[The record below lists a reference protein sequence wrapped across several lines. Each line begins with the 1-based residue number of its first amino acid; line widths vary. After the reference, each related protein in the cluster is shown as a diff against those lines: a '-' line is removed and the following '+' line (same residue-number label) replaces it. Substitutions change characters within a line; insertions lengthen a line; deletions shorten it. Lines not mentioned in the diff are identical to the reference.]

1 MYFRVL
7 FWEQNKIAI
16 MSERNAKLIIIAGAK
31 QGTQVPLAK
40 KALLLGR
47 GTNCDIPLFDKYA
60 SREHCWIEPRGDQW
74 WLRDLGSKNG
84 TLLDSKRVEH
94 EHRLGDGEVIM
105 IGLTHIRF
113 SDPAETKTYEA
124 AEPLEPERLM
134 VNLLGREV
142 KVDGKVISPPL
153 SPKQWALLSTL
164 WAHRGE
170 ALSKDAIANAVWPEA
185 DGAIYDYQIDKL
197 VSRLRARLGDAGDKL
212 VETVWGFGYK
222 LK

>member
-1 MYFRVL
+1 
-7 FWEQNKIAI
+7 

-31 QGTQVPLAK
+31 QGTEVALTH

-84 TLLDSKRVEH
+84 TLVDSVRVQG
-94 EHRLGDGEVIM
+94 EHRLADSEVIM
-105 IGLTHIRF
+105 IGITRIRF
-113 SDPAETKTYEA
+113 SDPAETKAYDSA
-124 AEPLEPERLM
+124 LPLEPERLM
-134 VNLLGREV
+134 IDMPAREV
-142 KVDGKVISPPL
+142 ILNGQSISPPL
-153 SPKQWALLSTL
+153 SPKQWALLNTL
-164 WAHRGE
+164 YNNRGK
-170 ALSKDAIANAVWPEA
+170 ALSKDTVANAVWPEA

-197 VSRLRARLGDAGDKL
+197 VSRLRARLGQTGDDL
-212 VETVWGFGYK
+212 IETVWGFGYK

>member
-1 MYFRVL
+1 
-7 FWEQNKIAI
+7 

-31 QGTQVPLAK
+31 QGTEVPLTQ

-47 GTNCDIPLFDKYA
+47 GANCDIPLFDKYA

-84 TLLDSKRVEH
+84 TLVNSVRVQG
-94 EHRLGDGEVIM
+94 EHRLADSEVIM
-105 IGLTHIRF
+105 IGMTRIRF
-113 SDPAETKTYEA
+113 SDPAETKAYDTA
-124 AEPLEPERLM
+124 LPLEPERLM
-134 VNLLGREV
+134 IDIPAREV
-142 KVDGKVISPPL
+142 ILNGQSISPPL

-164 WAHRGE
+164 YNNRGK
-170 ALSKDAIANAVWPEA
+170 ALSKDAVANAVWPEA

-197 VSRLRARLGDAGDKL
+197 VSRLRARLGQTGDDL
-212 VETVWGFGYK
+212 IETVWGFGYK

>member
-1 MYFRVL
+1 
-7 FWEQNKIAI
+7 

-31 QGTQVPLAK
+31 QGTEIPLTH

-84 TLLDSKRVEH
+84 TLVDSVRVQG
-94 EHRLGDGEVIM
+94 EHRLADSEVIM
-105 IGLTHIRF
+105 IGITRIRF
-113 SDPAETKTYEA
+113 SDPAETKAYDSA
-124 AEPLEPERLM
+124 LPLEPERLM
-134 VNLLGREV
+134 IDMPGREV
-142 KVDGKVISPPL
+142 ILNGKIVSPPL

-164 WAHRGE
+164 YNNRGK
-170 ALSKDAIANAVWPEA
+170 ALSKDSIANAVWPEA

-197 VSRLRARLGDAGDKL
+197 VSRLRARLGQTGDDL
-212 VETVWGFGYK
+212 IETVWGFGYK

>member
-1 MYFRVL
+1 
-7 FWEQNKIAI
+7 
-16 MSERNAKLIIIAGAK
+16 MSERNAKLIIVAGAK
-31 QGTQVPLAK
+31 QGTDVPLTY

-84 TLLDSKRVEH
+84 TLVDSIRVQGS
-94 EHRLGDGEVIM
+94 HRLSDNEVIM
-105 IGLTHIRF
+105 IGLTRIRF
-113 SDPAETKTYEA
+113 SDPAETKAYDA
-124 AEPLEPERLM
+124 ALPLEPERLM
-134 VNLLGREV
+134 IDLPGRDV
-142 KVDGKVISPPL
+142 ILNGKALSPPL
-153 SPKQWALLSTL
+153 SPKQWTLLSTL
-164 WAHRGE
+164 YQHRGK
-170 ALSKDAIANAVWPEA
+170 ALSKDTIAHAVWPEA

-197 VSRLRARLGDAGDKL
+197 VSRLRARLGQANDDL

>member
-1 MYFRVL
+1 
-7 FWEQNKIAI
+7 
-16 MSERNAKLIIIAGAK
+16 MSERNAKLIIVAGAK
-31 QGTQVPLAK
+31 QGTEVSLTH

-84 TLLDSKRVEH
+84 TLLDSTRIEH
-94 EHRLGDGEVIM
+94 EHRLSDGEVIM
-105 IGLTHIRF
+105 IGLTRIRF
-113 SDPAETKTYEA
+113 SDPAETKAYDTA
-124 AEPLEPERLM
+124 LPLEPERLI
-134 VNLLGREV
+134 VDLPGREV
-142 KVDGKVISPPL
+142 TVDGQIVLPPL

-164 WAHRGE
+164 WKHRGE
-170 ALSKDAIANAVWPEA
+170 ALSKDSIANTVWPEA

-197 VSRLRARLGDAGDKL
+197 VSRLRARLGEAGDEL
-212 VETVWGFGYK
+212 IETVWGFGYK